1 MVPIFRSWLE
11 YSPPSTDFLHDV
23 MLVCIPFVS
32 CTSMLSH
39 LVHLIS
45 RCLEERELL
54 TSSEWLLYMLVRYPE
69 TEKIPLRYLVV
80 RSCMPKSLVLPEYF
94 GTARNSI
101 KKRIAAP
108 SASKMVNLALFDFRP
123 DGY

>member
-45 RCLEERELL
+45 CCLGGKGTTNLFR
-54 TSSEWLLYMLVRYPE
+54 MAVVHAC
-69 TEKIPLRYLVV
+69 KIPEDRKDTSKILGCQIMDAKML
-80 RSCMPKSLVLPEYF
+80 S
-94 GTARNSI
+94 TT
-101 KKRIAAP
+101 RIFWNYQ
-108 SASKMVNLALFDFRP
+108 KFYQRENCCTFCF
-123 DGY
+123 